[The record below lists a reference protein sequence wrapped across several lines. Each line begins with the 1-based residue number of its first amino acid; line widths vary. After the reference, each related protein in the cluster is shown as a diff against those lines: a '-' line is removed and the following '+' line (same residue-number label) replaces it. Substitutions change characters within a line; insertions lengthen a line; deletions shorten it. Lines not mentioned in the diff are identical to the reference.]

1 MRRTGLRA
9 PDCAPMTLPM
19 TMPTASGPTW
29 QPIIGLALALAVFG
43 GWVCLHAYALFVFE
57 LSWASLPLAL
67 TMALVLCW
75 LSVGLFIVSHDAMHG
90 SLVPGSPRANAAIG
104 TVLLFLYAGFSF
116 ESLRKAH
123 FAHHRHAGTARDPD
137 FDAENPRAFWP
148 WYATFLRRYFG
159 LGSLIWVSCV
169 VVTLWLALDVPVPQL
184 LLLYALPAIASS
196 LQLFYFGT
204 YRPHRHA
211 DDAFVDRH
219 QARSDEFGTLA
230 SFLTCFHFGYHLEH
244 HQYPQLPWWALP
256 SARRKAGAQQVE
268 EGAGA

>member
-29 QPIIGLALALAVFG
+29 QQIIGLALALAVFG

-75 LSVGLFIVSHDAMHG
+75 LSVGLFIISHDAMHG

-137 FDAENPRAFWP
+137 FDA
-148 WYATFLRRYFG
+148 
-159 LGSLIWVSCV
+159 
-169 VVTLWLALDVPVPQL
+169 
-184 LLLYALPAIASS
+184 
-196 LQLFYFGT
+196 
-204 YRPHRHA
+204 
-211 DDAFVDRH
+211 
-219 QARSDEFGTLA
+219 
-230 SFLTCFHFGYHLEH
+230 
-244 HQYPQLPWWALP
+244 
-256 SARRKAGAQQVE
+256 
-268 EGAGA
+268 